1 MDKIIIRDLRVN
13 TLIGTLER
21 ERTHRQEVRAELEL
35 FLDLRAAGRS
45 DDLMRSVDYSEIAR
59 RTREIM
65 AEGRFRLLE
74 ALGTAIGD
82 MLLEY
87 PQLDRALVRL
97 AKPRALDFAAAE
109 IEMEFRR
116 RDEDLDEPAF
126 KRRNV
131 AIDDGRRRAPGGR
144 DDG

>member
-35 FLDLRAAGRS
+35 FLDLHPAGRN
-45 DDLMRSVDYSEIAR
+45 DDLTKSVDYSEIAR

-97 AKPRALDFAAAE
+97 AKPRALDHAAAE

-126 KRRNV
+126 RRRNV
-131 AIDDGRRRAPGGR
+131 AIDDGRRAPGGR